1 MDRTVSRRRFVP
13 ALLAILLCL
22 GQGPAMTALA
32 RPPMISDEPAG
43 DPGDGVLRPADSD
56 LSAPIPAVQSEA
68 SAATGSPTA
77 SATTSSTSP
86 SWLLLPVPG
95 PAGQPWPIVFRLVR
109 VDRAQAAAWWPDSFG
124 GRWHRAP

>member
-1 MDRTVSRRRFVP
+1 MDRTVSRRHL
-13 ALLAILLCL
+13 ALAMLAILLGL
-22 GQGPAMTALA
+22 GQGPATSALA
-32 RPPMISDEPAG
+32 RPPMISDQPAG

-56 LSAPIPAVQSEA
+56 LSAPIPAVQSES
-68 SAATGSPTA
+68 SAPSGGTT
-77 SATTSSTSP
+77 ATTTTTMSSP
-86 SWLLLPVPG
+86 AWLLMPVPG